1 MDAVDEQKALKSNSV
16 AGSNTPRKSRNTLRE
31 AFATAGR
38 WGLGWWAFFWF
49 EFFCAAMLAMANG
62 SWRSLA
68 LEALKGATSFNFVL
82 VMTAFN
88 VAMILMVA
96 FVLSPKRAQGWAG
109 WELNILKLSAEA
121 GVALTMFGVVATV
134 AIMVM
139 PSLDFTIWMQAAL
152 LFVCIPA
159 LATLVN
165 ILLHVLHDEALDS
178 GKVENARKRTPRQ
191 QAEYLA
197 SWLVC
202 ILLMSVVIW
211 RFPVVVVPVAASH
224 MNVTQALEEHLFG
237 KPDPEECDAARKQ
250 GVSQAE

>member
-1 MDAVDEQKALKSNSV
+1 MDAADEQNALRNDSV
-16 AGSNTPRKSRNTLRE
+16 AGSSAPQKSKSPLRE
-31 AFATAGR
+31 VFATAGR

-62 SWRSLA
+62 AWRSLA

-121 GVALTMFGVVATV
+121 GVALTMFGMVATV
-134 AIMVM
+134 AIMAM
-139 PSLDFTIWMQAAL
+139 PSLDFTIGRQAAL

-159 LATLVN
+159 LATLIN

-178 GKVENARKRTPRQ
+178 GKVENARERTPRQ
-191 QAEYLA
+191 HAEYLA

-224 MNVTQALEEHLFG
+224 MKVTKALEDHLLG
-237 KPDPEECDAARKQ
+237 KRDPEECDAARKQ
-250 GVSQAE
+250 GVSEEE